1 MRSVSPCL
9 FTRVILFPR
18 LKFLFVPVKCIDIC
32 SDILS
37 IENRIAV
44 DHTCW
49 NEERVVELLYCP
61 HHERLYD
68 ATEHQWIPFVR
79 GDVRLVL
86 TIYPRRGDLHV
97 RHNICDVC
105 IRVSLRCWGQ
115 QLALSL
121 VRVPARPSNP
131 AVPEYER

>member
-1 MRSVSPCL
+1 
-9 FTRVILFPR
+9 VI
-18 LKFLFVPVKCIDIC
+18 
-32 SDILS
+32 
-37 IENRIAV
+37 
-44 DHTCW
+44 
-49 NEERVVELLYCP
+49 ELLYCT

-68 ATEHQWIPFVR
+68 VTEYQWIPFVR

-86 TIYPRRGDLHV
+86 TIYPRRGDLHIQQA
-97 RHNICDVC
+97 ICDVC